1 MENNKLEKV
10 YFKNRTCY
18 YFHDIIKLED
28 LDDILIDENSCKKY
42 FDLWYF
48 I

>member
-10 YFKNRTCY
+10 FFENRTCY

-28 LDDILIDENSCKKY
+28 RHLDNNLIDKNSRKKY
-42 FDLWYF
+42 FDL
-48 I
+48 